1 MWSSNNGLALLFS
14 EPSQMMTVKVIS
26 THPAFTFS
34 TPAVF
39 LARPGIRRPWPDQR
53 NYDLMPDGRLLGI
66 ISAGDNR
73 TPPRAPQIRIVS
85 NWFRE
90 LQESVP
96 VK

>member
-1 MWSSNNGLALLFS
+1 
-14 EPSQMMTVKVIS
+14 
-26 THPAFTFS
+26 
-34 TPAVF
+34 
-39 LARPGIRRPWPDQR
+39 
-53 NYDLMPDGRLLGI
+53 MPDGRLLGI

-73 TPPRAPQIRIVS
+73 TPPRAPQIRIVY